1 MYQIR
6 SCLRPV
12 YQVLKDFDAKRFSY
26 FNSRLSMD
34 SPTRYL
40 LASIVESSQDSIVSI
55 DLNRVIT
62 SWNKGAE
69 ELYGY
74 RADEAIGRP
83 LEMVMLPEDIQGL
96 IDKVQDIID
105 EITVPVYETIRLH
118 KNGKQAELEILLSP
132 VRNGKGEVVGIST
145 VARDITVRKMQE
157 KQKDDF
163 IAVASR
169 ELKTPV
175 TVISAYTQ
183 LLQDRLQTVEDE
195 ESRLMIGKLAGQVE
209 KLAGLIGILLDTTK
223 LAAGEMLL
231 NLEELNLNDL
241 IDEQVEIF
249 SLLLARCRIDFK
261 PGAIKKVMAD
271 RKLITRV
278 ISNIISNAGKYSPS
292 GGMIIIATKS
302 IGEHVEI
309 SVQDFGVG
317 IPVSEQTNIFGRY
330 FRVNAS
336 DVTAASGLGL
346 GLYISVGILQQHGGN
361 IRVESKEG
369 SGSTFFITL
378 PYSA

>member
-1 MYQIR
+1 
-6 SCLRPV
+6 
-12 YQVLKDFDAKRFSY
+12 
-26 FNSRLSMD
+26 
-34 SPTRYL
+34 
-40 LASIVESSQDSIVSI
+40 
-55 DLNRVIT
+55 
-62 SWNKGAE
+62 
-69 ELYGY
+69 
-74 RADEAIGRP
+74 
-83 LEMVMLPEDIQGL
+83 
-96 IDKVQDIID
+96 
-105 EITVPVYETIRLH
+105 
-118 KNGKQAELEILLSP
+118 LLSP

-163 IAVASR
+163 IAVASH

-195 ESRLMIGKLAGQVE
+195 ESRSMIGKLAGQVE
-209 KLAGLIGILLDTTK
+209 KLAGLIGVLLDTTK

-249 SLLLARCRIDFK
+249 SLLLARCRIEFK

-292 GGMIIIATKS
+292 GGMIIIATRS

-317 IPVSEQTNIFGRY
+317 IPVSEQYNIFGRY

-378 PYSA
+378 PYPA

>member
-1 MYQIR
+1 
-6 SCLRPV
+6 
-12 YQVLKDFDAKRFSY
+12 
-26 FNSRLSMD
+26 MD
-34 SPTRYL
+34 SATRYL

-74 RADEAIGRP
+74 KANEAIGRP

-96 IDKVQDIID
+96 IDKVKDIIG
-105 EITVPVYETIRLH
+105 EITVPLYETIRLH
-118 KNGKQAELEILLSP
+118 KNGKLAELEILLSP
-132 VRNGKGEVVGIST
+132 VRNGRGEVVGIST

-163 IAVASR
+163 IAVASH

-183 LLQDRLQTVEDE
+183 LLQDRLQIVEDE
-195 ESRLMIGKLAGQVE
+195 ESRSMIGKLAGQVE
-209 KLAGLIGILLDTTK
+209 KLVGLIGVLLDTTK
-223 LAAGEMLL
+223 LAAGEILL

-249 SLLLARCRIDFK
+249 SLLLTGCNIQFK
-261 PGAIKKVMAD
+261 PGSIKNVMAD

-292 GGMIIIATKS
+292 GGDIIITTKNV
-302 IGEHVEI
+302 GRYAEI

-317 IPVSEQTNIFGRY
+317 IPVDEQSKIFGRY

-336 DVTAASGLGL
+336 NINAAAGLGL

-369 SGSTFFITL
+369 AGSTFFITL
-378 PYSA
+378 PYTVQS